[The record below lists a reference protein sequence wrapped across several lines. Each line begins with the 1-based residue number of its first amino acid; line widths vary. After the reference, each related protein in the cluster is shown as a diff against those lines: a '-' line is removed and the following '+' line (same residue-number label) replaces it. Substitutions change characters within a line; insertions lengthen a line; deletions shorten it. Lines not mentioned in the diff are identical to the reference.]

1 MFRTPEFWVLVAF
14 VIFVAAVYRPV
25 RDRLVAALDDR
36 AKRIKAE
43 LDEARKLREE
53 AQATLAAYQRK
64 QRQAIAEAEDILARA
79 RDDVEFVR
87 KQAADDLEGSL
98 KRRERMALDRI
109 AKAEDDA
116 VQEVRRMAAE
126 LAIGATRRLLA
137 KRVDEAKAGEL
148 VDAAIKEL
156 PKKLN

>member
-36 AKRIKAE
+36 ARRIKAE

-64 QRQAIAEAEDILARA
+64 QRQAIAEAEEILARA

-87 KQAADDLEGSL
+87 KQAAGDLEGSL

-137 KRVDEAKAGEL
+137 TRVDEAKAGEL